1 MQWSHGSA
9 PVGEVKSFYRGKTV
23 HYYEKT
29 AEYCVE
35 LSLAQYNERKNFNGE
50 NIDRRAQRGIS
61 EAVNSDG
68 SSKRNAVR
76 NSISDRNSGGAEV
89 FSGYTVGEKLRNDAG
104 RSISSSRGNNNS
116 VSEVEDEDTQYQ
128 QRSSPL
134 TNREVLEL
142 AASGV
147 GFEQLNEA
155 EKNAL
160 EIFGKRLDNLAQL
173 QEERVNL
180 GREYMKQQ
188 FTKGGSR
195 QEAAKTLNA
204 VFVWSVAEIFTS
216 EIIVR
221 CVISAEYK

>member
-1 MQWSHGSA
+1 MQWAYSSA
-9 PVGEVKSFYRGKTV
+9 PVGEVKSFYRGETI

-29 AEYCVE
+29 ADYCVE
-35 LSLAQYNERKNFNGE
+35 LSRAQYNERKDFNGE
-50 NIDRRAQRGIS
+50 NIDRRAQREIS
-61 EAVNSDG
+61 EAVNPDG
-68 SSKRNAVR
+68 RSQRNAVR
-76 NSISDRNSGGAEV
+76 NSIGNRNSGGAEV
-89 FSGYTVGEKLRNDAG
+89 LSGYTVGEELRNDAG
-104 RSISSSRGNNNS
+104 RSISSSRRNNNS
-116 VSEVEDEDTQYQ
+116 VSKVNDEDTQYQ

-180 GREYMKQQ
+180 GREYRK
-188 FTKGGSR
+188 TENRPKKVIESR
-195 QEAAKTLNA
+195 GPLWLYQ
-204 VFVWSVAEIFTS
+204 S
-216 EIIVR
+216 
-221 CVISAEYK
+221 